1 MVAGGDSV
9 RFGDLAKEVSDHS
22 AAASTSPPHIP
33 LSRPWI
39 GPEEKA
45 AVLEVLD
52 SGMLA
57 QGPRVA
63 AFEDAFS
70 RMSGAR
76 HSIATSSGTTA
87 LHLALLAHGV
97 GPGDEVI
104 TSPFT
109 FIASVNSILF
119 TGARPVFADI
129 DEATFNI
136 DPQRIEAAIT
146 PRTKVIMPV
155 HLYGQACDMDEIG
168 ELAGKRGIAVIE
180 DAAQAVGATY
190 RGRHVG
196 TFGTGVFSLY
206 ATKNV
211 MSGEGGMITTDD
223 DHIADRARLLRNHGM
238 RARYQYEML
247 GYNFRLTDVLAA
259 IGLAQLHRM
268 PEATKRRRANASF
281 LNAQIETVITPR
293 IKEGRDH
300 VWHQYTVRLHDGMD
314 RDAALARL
322 GEAGVGT
329 GVFYPRGANHFDH
342 IKEVVGEVNL
352 PVTDR
357 VAASVISLPVH
368 PLLEPADLERIVAA
382 VNAL

>member
-1 MVAGGDSV
+1 
-9 RFGDLAKEVSDHS
+9 LAKEAPKPSQPPIP
-22 AAASTSPPHIP
+22 TSPRPIP

-39 GPEEKA
+39 GEEEKS

-63 AFEDAFS
+63 KFEESFAKMNGS
-70 RMSGAR
+70 RHA
-76 HSIATSSGTTA
+76 IATSSGTTA
-87 LHLALLAHGV
+87 LHLALLAHDV

-119 TGARPVFADI
+119 TGATPVFADI
-129 DEATFNI
+129 DDETFNI
-136 DPQRIEAAIT
+136 DPARLEAAIT

-155 HLYGQACDMDEIG
+155 HLYGMAADMDEMQD
-168 ELAGKRGIAVIE
+168 IATRHNVDIVE
-180 DAAQAVGATY
+180 DACQAVGATY
-190 RGRHVG
+190 GGRHVG

-211 MSGEGGMITTDD
+211 MTGEGGMITTDD
-223 DHIADRARLLRNHGM
+223 DELADRMRLLRNHGM
-238 RARYQYEML
+238 RKRYQYEML
-247 GYNFRLTDVLAA
+247 GYNFRLNDVLAA
-259 IGLAQLHRM
+259 IGHAQLERM
-268 PEATKRRRANASF
+268 REATDRRRK
-281 LNAQIETVITPR
+281 NAQFLTDQIESVTTPR
-293 IKEGRDH
+293 VKEGRDH
-300 VWHQYTVRLHDGMD
+300 VWHQYTVRLPDGAD
-314 RDAALARL
+314 RDAALASL
-322 GEAGVGT
+322 EEAGVGA
-329 GVFYPRGANHFDH
+329 GVFYPLGAHRFPH
-342 IKEVVGEVNL
+342 IREVVGDVDL

-368 PLLEPADLERIVAA
+368 PLLSREDLERIVAA